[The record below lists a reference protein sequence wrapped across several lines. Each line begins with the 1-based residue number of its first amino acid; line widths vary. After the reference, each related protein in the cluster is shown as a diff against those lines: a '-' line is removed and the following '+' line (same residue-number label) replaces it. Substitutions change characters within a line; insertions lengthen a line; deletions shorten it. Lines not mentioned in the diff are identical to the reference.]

1 MKKVLF
7 LLFTCLLLVSMV
19 LPACKGPVDGLE
31 KTIKIGV
38 IGPMQ
43 YIQGKHNWI
52 GAEMAAEEI
61 NAAGGIKVGND
72 SYQIVLIQSD
82 SNEINSITDAA
93 TAMEKL
99 ILVDK
104 ADFIMGGFRT
114 EAITPMIEVAMDNKK
129 VFLVCGCSALQ
140 IMTPVSLD
148 YDRYKYLFR
157 VTPFASTYLVD
168 NMMMSLSMAGAVIK
182 EETGITR
189 PLRVAICAE
198 GAQWADSMTQILK
211 NFVPAKLNMEVSG
224 VWRPSPT
231 ATELSAEM
239 TAMEAANTDIIA
251 PVISGPLGV
260 PYGRTLGELKVPAAS
275 VGINVESQAAPGY
288 MQNTNK
294 LGMYDTSLSSYAK
307 GVSITPLTVPFF
319 DKFVERTGEE
329 PAYNAGTYDAIY
341 ILKSALEKTGSLDSD
356 AVVSALEKTDQ
367 PGTVAAKFVFTGA
380 DAKLNNPHDV
390 MYGPG
395 FSTGIATQWQ
405 PDANGEGQYVAVWP
419 NPAYAS
425 ANTAAGY
432 SADWGAVNYP
442 GIVKWKITPP
452 LLDKIKAEVAS
463 APAAPSTP
471 ATPAAPAQEP
481 AAPPA
486 GGALPFEASTY
497 ANTQY
502 GFSIQYPKEW
512 VPNPSIITVPTIHMA
527 AFSVEGFVPGVVCM
541 VYDKPDAITKD
552 WVVSAFKSTGNIN
565 PKVLSDIT
573 EITLSDGSPA
583 YQYTAGYISAT
594 GYEVKSYVVDA
605 IKGDKVIR
613 VNCYTVD
620 AFAPYDETLQGAV
633 AKSLTLQ

>member
-1 MKKVLF
+1 MKKGLF
-7 LLFTCLLLVSMV
+7 LLFSCLLLVSMV
-19 LPACKGPVDGLE
+19 LPACKGPVE
-31 KTIKIGV
+31 KANTLKIGV

-52 GAEMAAEEI
+52 GAEMARDEI
-61 NAAGGIKVGND
+61 NAAGGIKVGD
-72 SYQIVLIQSD
+72 ETYMIELIQSD

-140 IMTPVSLD
+140 IMTPVSVN

-157 VTPFASTYLVD
+157 VTPFANTYLID
-168 NMMMSLSMAGAVIK
+168 NMVMELAMAGAIIK
-182 EETGITR
+182 ADTGVTR
-189 PLRVAICAE
+189 PLRVAICSE
-198 GAQWADSMTQILK
+198 GAQWADTMTQIMK
-211 NFVPAKLNMEVSG
+211 SFVPSKLKMEVSG

-231 ATELSAEM
+231 ATELNAEM
-239 TAMEAANTDIIA
+239 SAIEAANTDIIA
-251 PVISGPLGV
+251 TIISGPLGI
-260 PYGRTLGELKVPAAS
+260 PYGRSLGELKVPAAS
-275 VGINVESQAAPGY
+275 LGINVESQAVPGY

-294 LGMYDTSLSSYAK
+294 LGMYDTSLSSYAE
-307 GVSITPLTVPFF
+307 GVAITPLTLPFF
-319 DKFVERTGEE
+319 TAFEEKTGEA

-341 ILKSALEKTGSLDSD
+341 TLKSALEKAGTLDSD
-356 AVVSALEKTDQ
+356 AMVGALEKVDQ
-367 PGTVAAKFVFTGA
+367 PSTSAVKFVFTGA
-380 DAKLNNPHDV
+380 GAKLNNPHDV
-390 MYGPG
+390 TYGPG

-405 PDANGEGQYVAVWP
+405 PDANGEGQCVAVWP

-425 ANTAAGY
+425 EYTAAGY
-432 SADWGAVNYP
+432 SADWGTVNYP
-442 GIVKWKITPP
+442 GIAKWQIAPP
-452 LLDKIKAEVAS
+452 LLDKLNAEVGA
-463 APAAPSTP
+463 APAAPATPTAPSTP
-471 ATPAAPAQEP
+471 TEEP
-481 AAPPA
+481 AASPA
-486 GGALPFEASTY
+486 GGEELPFEAKTY
-497 ANTQY
+497 TNTQY

-527 AFSVEGFVPGVVCM
+527 AFSVESFVPGVVCM
-541 VYDKPDAITKD
+541 VYDKPEAITKD
-552 WVVSAFKSTGNIN
+552 WVVSAFKSTGNVN
-565 PKVLSDIT
+565 PKVTSDIS
-573 EITLSDGSPA
+573 EITLSDGTKA

-620 AFAPYDETLQGAV
+620 TFAPYDEVLQGAV
-633 AKSLTLQ
+633 ARSLTLQ